1 MAATLSINIIAE
13 LLGLGK
19 DIDFLDR
26 FTLTETPA
34 KSTKQYRIQAT
45 GGTAEAL
52 DLGGVSTI
60 DLIIIQAVANDL
72 LIDTSN
78 VGGAGSFVEE
88 LKIPEGEINMFKPA
102 GTVFIVNETGSEQ
115 CTYEYIVIGR

>member
-1 MAATLSINIIAE
+1 MAATGTVNIIAE

-19 DIDFLDR
+19 DLDFIDR
-26 FTLTETPA
+26 FTLTETPT
-34 KSTKQYRIQAT
+34 KYTKQRRIQAA

-52 DLGGVSTI
+52 DLGGVTTI
-60 DLIIIQAVANDL
+60 DLIVIKAVTNDL

-88 LKIPEGEINMFKPA
+88 LNISEGEIAVFKPG
-102 GTVFIVNETGSEQ
+102 GTVFIDNETGVEQ

>member
-1 MAATLSINIIAE
+1 MAATGTINIIAE

-19 DIDFLDR
+19 DVDFVDR
-26 FTLTETPA
+26 FTLTETPT
-34 KSTKQYRIQAT
+34 KSTKQYRVQTA

-52 DLGGVSTI
+52 DLGGVGTV
-60 DLIIIQAVANDL
+60 DLIIIKAVAKNL

-88 LKIPEGEINMFKPA
+88 LNIPEGEINMFKPA
-102 GTVFIVNETGSEQ
+102 GTVFIDNETGSEQ

>member
-52 DLGGVSTI
+52 DLGGVGTV
-60 DLIIIQAVANDL
+60 DLIIIKAVAKNL

-78 VGGAGSFVEE
+78 VDGAGNFVSE

-102 GTVFIVNETGSEQ
+102 GTVFIDNETGSEQ

>member
-1 MAATLSINIIAE
+1 MAATGTVNIIAE

-19 DIDFLDR
+19 DLDFLDR
-26 FTLTETPA
+26 FTLTNTPA
-34 KSTKQYRIQAT
+34 KSTKQYRVQAT
-45 GGTAEAL
+45 GGTAEVL
-52 DLGGVSTI
+52 DLGGVGTV
-60 DLIIIQAVANDL
+60 DLIIIKAVANDL

-88 LKIPEGEINMFKPA
+88 LNIPEGEIAVFKPG
-102 GTVFIVNETGSEQ
+102 GTIFIDNETGVEQ

>member
-1 MAATLSINIIAE
+1 MAASGTINIVAQ

-19 DIDFLDR
+19 EIDFIDR

-34 KSTKQYRIQAT
+34 KSTQQYRIQAT
-45 GGTAEAL
+45 GGTAEVL
-52 DLGGVSTI
+52 DLGGVTTI
-60 DLIIIQAVANDL
+60 DLIIIKAVANDL

-88 LKIPEGEINMFKPA
+88 LNISEGEIAVFKPG
-102 GTVFIVNETGSEQ
+102 GTVFIDNETGVEQ
-115 CTYEYIVIGR
+115 VTYEYIVIGR